1 MKFYYVLIVKEVYL
15 CHRINHKK
23 MKMKKNLRNILVL
36 AMGLMTT
43 VSFAQDWNVD
53 SRTRIDMSAANA
65 QGDDYMST
73 DQRATLGA
81 TWGGSDWG
89 IHISSD
95 VNYTFR
101 TDGNNSQNAS
111 MRIYEAYA
119 STDLMGYAS
128 VTAGRQALDYG
139 SGAIMS
145 SNQWGANR
153 TTWDGFKF
161 GANLDF
167 ADISFGLGRKS
178 LSAYDGVTAVTGVM
192 GVTAAAATDST
203 AAVVGVDAVTA
214 VEAVDA
220 GTTNMW
226 LNVSK
231 ADADWSANL
240 LYMSTSEGAGDAKTA
255 MGLDLTYAMMG
266 GDLNLSG
273 SYNTSSGYE
282 MKDDKSVDGDMM
294 SFSAAYNV
302 NESMTATGNITKY
315 GENGFNVES
324 ANMQSRNMSG
334 NLGYLNADDQDI
346 NVGIAYNMGDFDF
359 GATMHKITNGAKLAP
374 DAVAVKRDVNEISL
388 GYTMSENAN
397 LSLSYASDKDGSA
410 DAETYMYITLNIRP

>member
-1 MKFYYVLIVKEVYL
+1 
-15 CHRINHKK
+15 
-23 MKMKKNLRNILVL
+23 MKKNLRNILVL

-43 VSFAQDWNVD
+43 VSFAQDWDVD
-53 SRTRIDMSAANA
+53 SRTRIDMSEANG
-65 QGDDYMST
+65 QGEDYMST
-73 DQRATLGA
+73 DQRATLGV
-81 TWGGSDWG
+81 TFGGSDWG

-119 STDLMGYAS
+119 STDVMGYAS

-153 TTWDGFKF
+153 TTWDGFTV
-161 GANLDF
+161 GADLDF
-167 ADISFGLGRKS
+167 ADLSFGIGRKS
-178 LSAYDGVTAVTGVM
+178 KSVYDGVAADSLGM
-192 GVTAAAATDST
+192 G
-203 AAVVGVDAVTA
+203 A
-214 VEAVDA
+214 VEA

-226 LNVSK
+226 LNASK
-231 ADADWSANL
+231 SDADWSANL
-240 LYMSTSEGAGDAKTA
+240 LYMSTSKGASDAQTA

-273 SYNTSSGYE
+273 SYNTSSGYQ
-282 MKDDKSVDGDMM
+282 MKDDKNVDGDMM

-302 NESMTATGNITKY
+302 NESLTATGNITQY
-315 GENGFNVES
+315 GENGFS
-324 ANMQSRNMSG
+324 AVGSAAMGSRDLSG
-334 NLGYLNADDQDI
+334 NLGYLNADDRDI
-346 NVGIAYNMGDFDF
+346 NVGVNYNMGDFDL
-359 GATMHKITNGAKLAP
+359 GATMHMITNNAKLA
-374 DAVAVKRDVNEISL
+374 AGAESYKRDVNEISL

-397 LSLSYASDKDGSA
+397 LSVSYASDKEMSA
-410 DAETYMYITLNIRP
+410 DEATSYMYITLNIRP